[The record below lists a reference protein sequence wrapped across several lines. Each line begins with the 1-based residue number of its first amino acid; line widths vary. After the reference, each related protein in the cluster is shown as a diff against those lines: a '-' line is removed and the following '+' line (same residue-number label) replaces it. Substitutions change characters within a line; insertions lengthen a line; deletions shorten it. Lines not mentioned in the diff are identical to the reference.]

1 MPGQSNPKS
10 SENLILES
18 DRLILRPLQATD
30 ADAITRHVNDWEVV
44 RYTAMIP
51 FPYHRQMAVDF
62 IASQASLPPLTGSFN
77 LAITRKSDGQFM
89 GCIGLIRAA
98 EASDAELGYWL
109 GRDFW
114 GQGYATEAV
123 RLIADFAFNRLGL
136 AQVSASAVPTNA
148 ASHQVLEKN
157 GLVVVGVDE
166 IPAPARGHPLQVIL
180 RRVDRTDW
188 PPRTALK
195 ILTVVAVA
203 LIDADGRVLL
213 AQRPAGKSLAGLWE
227 FPGGKIDPG
236 EAPEVALIR
245 ELHEELGID
254 VKQSCLAP
262 LTFAS
267 HSYAKFHLLMPLY
280 VCRRWQGMVTA
291 REGQKLAWVRPQ
303 QLKDYPMPPADE
315 PLIPVLMDLL

>member
-1 MPGQSNPKS
+1 MAGRSTLKS
-10 SENLILES
+10 SENLSLDS
-18 DRLILRPLQATD
+18 DRLILRPLRATD
-30 ADAITRHVNDWEVV
+30 ADAITQHVNDWEVV

-62 IASQASLPPLTGSFN
+62 IASQASLPLTGSFN
-77 LAITRKSDGQFM
+77 LAIARKSDGQLM
-89 GCIGLIRAA
+89 GCIGLIRSA

-114 GQGYATEAV
+114 HQGYATEAV
-123 RLIADFAFNRLGL
+123 RLITDFAFSQLGL
-136 AQVSASAVPTNA
+136 QHVTASAVPTNT
-148 ASHQVLEKN
+148 ASHRVLEKN
-157 GLVVVGVDE
+157 GLAVIGADE
-166 IPAPARGHPLQVIL
+166 IQAPARGHPLQVIL
-180 RRVDRTDW
+180 RRIRRIDW
-188 PPRTALK
+188 PPKPALN

-213 AQRPAGKSLAGLWE
+213 AQRPEGKSLAGLWE

-236 EAPEVALIR
+236 ETPEAALIR
-245 ELHEELGID
+245 ELHEELDID

-267 HSYAKFHLLMPLY
+267 HSYEKFHLLMPLY

-315 PLIPVLMDLL
+315 PLIPVLIDLL